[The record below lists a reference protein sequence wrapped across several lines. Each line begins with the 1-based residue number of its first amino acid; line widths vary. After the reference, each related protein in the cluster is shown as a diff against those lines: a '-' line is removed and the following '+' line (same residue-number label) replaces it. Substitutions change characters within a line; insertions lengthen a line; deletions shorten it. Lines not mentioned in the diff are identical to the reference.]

1 MHVTISSILTMC
13 FLNSILV
20 AVLCMLSKSGLVMRK
35 IGPGCMIALLIL
47 AVIRMFLPLEFSFT
61 YDIGIEDAMTVLRR
75 FFAKV
80 IISEPFEITVWN
92 ILMLV
97 WILGIVLNIVYKL
110 YAYHDV
116 IRYISLCPQEKWENV
131 SQKYQFDME
140 RYKGIEKIKVIR
152 GKQFSSPYLIGL
164 RQPYIIL
171 PDVPYETGQFHYI
184 ILHEWMHVVH
194 KDILWKILVELLC
207 TAFWWNPVFR
217 YLKKELFQLIEM
229 RNDMQ
234 IVSGLTEGERT
245 AYMECLTH
253 TAAQLVGKDVVFG
266 VSFCKKNLR
275 ELTRRIELIADGR
288 EFSRWRQIMVS
299 GFVCA
304 LLIMTFLIAFVPYS
318 YDAPEGTAIT
328 DETGFLIRNNEQ
340 YDVYV
345 EGEYLF
351 TTDDLSAFPDME
363 IYNNLR
369 EVKENE

>member
-1 MHVTISSILTMC
+1 MQITISSVLTMC

-20 AVLCMLSKSGLVMRK
+20 VVLCMLFKSRLVMRK
-35 IGPGCMIALLIL
+35 IGPGCMIVLLIL
-47 AVIRMFLPLEFSFT
+47 AVIRMFLPLAFSFT
-61 YDIGIEDAMTVLRR
+61 YDIRIEDVLTAPFR
-75 FFAKV
+75 FLSKAV
-80 IISEPFEITVWN
+80 ISEPFEITVWN
-92 ILMLV
+92 ILTLV

-116 IRYISLCPQEKWENV
+116 IRCISLCPQEKWEDL
-131 SQKYQFDME
+131 SQKYQFDAE
-140 RYKGIEKIKVIR
+140 KYEGIEDIRVICSKR
-152 GKQFSSPYLIGL
+152 FSSPFLIGL
-164 RQPYIIL
+164 RRPCLIL

-234 IVSGLTEGERT
+234 IVSGLAEKERI
-245 AYMECLTH
+245 AYMECLAD
-253 TAAQLVGKDVVFG
+253 TAAQLVGKDMAFG

-288 EFSRWRQIMVS
+288 EFSRWRQITVS
-299 GFVCA
+299 GVVCA
-304 LLIMTFLIAFVPYS
+304 LLIMTFLIVFAPYS
-318 YDAPEGTAIT
+318 NDAPEGTPIT
-328 DETGFLIRNNEQ
+328 DETGFLIRNGEQ
-340 YDVYV
+340 YDVYM
-345 EGEYLF
+345 GDKYIF

-363 IYNNLR
+363 IYNNMQ